1 MNKILELRKQ
11 RNDLWEKTKNFLEE
25 HRGENG
31 LVAADAVEQYDKMSN
46 DVVALGKEIER
57 LEAQEEIEAK
67 LAAPTSRPVMA
78 DPHIEAKPKNVKP
91 TATDEY
97 DAAFFDMLRNSG
109 DPMQVRNALSV
120 GTDSE
125 GGYTV
130 PDEFDRKLVEALEE
144 NNIFRN
150 LATIIKTGSGTHKI
164 PIAQDNSE
172 ASWIDEGQE
181 IPEGDTTF
189 SQTTLSA
196 YKLGTMIKIS
206 NELVNDSAFDLASY
220 IATRFGVRMGNAEEK
235 AFITGDGDKK
245 PTGVLAATG
254 GAENGVT
261 AASATK
267 ITFDDIFDL
276 YYSLRSPYRKKATF
290 LCNEDVVRQLMTLK
304 DNTGNY
310 IWKPSL
316 DIAKPDTV
324 LGRPIQTSSYMPEVK
339 AGNKAVVFG
348 DFSYYW
354 IADRQTR
361 TFRRLNEL
369 YATTDQVGFLTTQR
383 VDGKLILP
391 EALKTLTMKAGA

>member
-78 DPHIEAKPKNVKP
+78 DPHIENKPKNVKP

-109 DPMQVRNALSV
+109 DPVQVRNALSV

-130 PDEFDRKLVEALEE
+130 PDEFDRQLVQALED
-144 NNIFRN
+144 NNIFRG

-189 SQTTLSA
+189 AQTTLSA

-206 NELVNDSAFDLASY
+206 NELLNDSAFDLASY